1 MEKSKY
7 NIEEQLVEIQYK
19 LLYKEFPL
27 EHHLETIKKL
37 PEEKRLRHYE
47 KLLRGGWI
55 SKKDYNIFTK
65 NNNS

>member
-1 MEKSKY
+1 MEKSEY

-37 PEEKRLRHYE
+37 PEENRLRHYR
-47 KLLRGGWI
+47 KLFRGGWI
-55 SKKDYNIFTK
+55 SKKEYITFIK
-65 NNNS
+65 E